1 MKFALATCGVG
12 ERLGI
17 ESPSGHVAF
26 AATFYG
32 SLALM
37 LGPRRSAASKLLLG
51 AGVAAFV
58 ILVAV
63 SRVALNAHNPA
74 ETMVGAATGLAALAI
89 FFANAPKRAPPEPP
103 LARVKTW
110 RRWRRSTSCSRCRF
124 IPAVGRRSRG
134 STRWQPNSA
143 RSPTFVGRA
152 GRELRR
158 RHLRL

>member
-1 MKFALATCGVG
+1 MASASVWASRA
-12 ERLGI
+12 ER
-17 ESPSGHVAF
+17 PRRV

-32 SLALM
+32 SLALT

-103 LARVKTW
+103 LARVNTLAPLAAVYVVLALPIYSG
-110 RRWRRSTSCSRCRF
+110 RWTAESWIDAMAAQFGAVTNLCR
-124 IPAVGRRSRG
+124 
-134 STRWQPNSA
+134 
-143 RSPTFVGRA
+143 
-152 GRELRR
+152 
-158 RHLRL
+158 